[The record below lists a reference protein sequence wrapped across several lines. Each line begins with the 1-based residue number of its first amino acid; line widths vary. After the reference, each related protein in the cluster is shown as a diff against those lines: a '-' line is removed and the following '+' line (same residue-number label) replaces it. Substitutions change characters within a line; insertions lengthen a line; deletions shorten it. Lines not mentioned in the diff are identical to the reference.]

1 MHLEY
6 EGCAIEPGIQQF
18 SGILAENEGIQQVSF
33 MQNVWDEV
41 RSSIVCNKQQCMSAS
56 GVCGL
61 ITSYICRILVSGV
74 D

>member
-41 RSSIVCNKQQCMSAS
+41 RSPIVCNKYQCMSTS

-61 ITSYICRILVSGV
+61 ITSYVCRILVSGV